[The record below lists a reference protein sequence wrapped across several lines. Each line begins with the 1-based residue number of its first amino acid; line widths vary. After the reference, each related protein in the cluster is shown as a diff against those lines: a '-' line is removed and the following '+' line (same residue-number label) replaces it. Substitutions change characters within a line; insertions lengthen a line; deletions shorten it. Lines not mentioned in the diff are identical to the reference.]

1 MGLFS
6 LNECSLIQSH
16 KPANERFPWLLVR
29 FSVGS
34 GTAGAP
40 LGLLQQGGPGNP
52 TTPSQLLISHPD
64 SSRLRAQD
72 AAGQLLLLAPTIT
85 VSI

>member
-1 MGLFS
+1 M
-6 LNECSLIQSH
+6 
-16 KPANERFPWLLVR
+16 
-29 FSVGS
+29 GS

-40 LGLLQQGGPGNP
+40 LGLLHQGGPGNP

-64 SSRLRAQD
+64 SSRLGAQD

-85 VSI
+85 VSVGAFRKETLRNNLPCVYPAFH